1 MICEAAEIA
10 LLPRRTQERVKTP
23 PDILAAQLLAWYRA
37 DHRILPWRLTRIP
50 YRIWISEVML
60 QQTRVEAVIPHYEAF
75 LRRYPTLAALAEAS
89 EEDVLASWAGLGYY
103 RRARQLHAASKRV
116 VSDYG
121 GELPRSYS
129 QMRALPGIGDY
140 TAAAIA
146 SIAFDEPRAALDG
159 NALRVLSRMADERR
173 DIRTAAT
180 QSALRGAA
188 QGLMDAVPR
197 GSRGDF
203 TQALIELG
211 AVVCVPRTPRCEQ
224 CPWSVSCSGLAGGS
238 APYLPIKGARSVP
251 RSVSLS
257 VALVFRDQRVLLRQR
272 PSDVSIMPGFW
283 ELPMASGDISAL
295 RALTG
300 VRSVDAEE
308 LGSFAHAI
316 TNTQYTVRVYLADS
330 GDTLAQDQR
339 WIPVEALSH
348 LPLSTISR
356 KAMRI
361 ARDAGVPR
369 LCDGGDGTD

>member
-1 MICEAAEIA
+1 M
-10 LLPRRTQERVKTP
+10 KTP
-23 PDILAAQLLAWYRA
+23 PNILAAQLLAWYSA
-37 DHRILPWRLTRIP
+37 DHRVLPWRLTRIP
-50 YRIWISEVML
+50 YRIWVSEVML
-60 QQTRVEAVIPHYEAF
+60 QQTRVEAVIPQYEAF

-116 VSDYG
+116 VSDHG
-121 GELPRSYS
+121 GEWPRAYS

-159 NALRVLSRMADERR
+159 NALRVLSRMADEQR
-173 DIRTAAT
+173 DIRKAAT
-180 QSALRGAA
+180 QSALRDAA

-197 GSRGDF
+197 GSRGDC
-203 TQALIELG
+203 TQALIEIG

-224 CPWSVSCSGLAGGS
+224 CPWSVSCSGLAAGS

-251 RSVSLS
+251 RRVSLS
-257 VALVFRDQRVLLRQR
+257 VALVVREQRVLLRQR
-272 PSDVSIMPGFW
+272 PSDASIMPGFW
-283 ELPMASGDISAL
+283 ELPMASGDLLAL
-295 RALTG
+295 RALMG

-316 TNTQYTVRVYLADS
+316 TTTHYTVRVYLADS
-330 GDTLAQDQR
+330 SDALAQDQR
-339 WIPVEALSH
+339 WIPVEALTR
-348 LPLSTISR
+348 LPLSTMSR

-361 ARDAGVPR
+361 AREAGVPC
-369 LCDGGDGTD
+369 LCDGADGTDLSVPLRRTGR